1 MAIYLLFL
9 TFFFGV
15 SLGSFINVL
24 IDRLPRGEGVL
35 GGRSHCD
42 HCHTPL
48 LWYDLVPIFSFLW
61 LRGRCRFCRTKIP
74 SRLLIVELLSGL
86 GWALTAYHF
95 FDASFLATPLPRL
108 ILATYYLLLLS
119 SGIVLFFTDLESG
132 ILPDAI
138 ILPTAVLVFLWRL
151 CPIILNSIPR
161 LILDTSY
168 LLLPAFG
175 LAAFFWL
182 LILLTR
188 GRGMGFGD
196 VKLGFLI
203 GLVLGWPL
211 TLVAAFLAF
220 LLGGLISVMLLL
232 AGRKHFGETV
242 PFGPFLIL
250 GTMLAL
256 LFGSQLW
263 QWYLLRL
270 G

>member
-1 MAIYLLFL
+1 MICVVFLVAFLL
-9 TFFFGV
+9 GIAV
-15 SLGSFINVL
+15 GSFLNVL

-42 HCHTPL
+42 HCKTPL
-48 LWYDLVPIFSFLW
+48 PWYDLVPILSFLR
-61 LRGRCRFCRTKIP
+61 LRGRCRFCGAKITW
-74 SRLLIVELLSGL
+74 RLPLVELLSGF
-86 GWALTAYHF
+86 GWVLIGYYF
-95 FDASFLATPLPRL
+95 VSPSLLINPLPRL
-108 ILATYYLLLLS
+108 IPATYYLLLLS
-119 SGIVLFFTDLESG
+119 AGIVLFFTDLESG
-132 ILPDAI
+132 LLPDAI

-182 LILLTR
+182 LILITR
-188 GRGMGFGD
+188 GRGMGLGD

-203 GLVLGWPL
+203 GLILGWPL

-220 LLGGLISVMLLL
+220 LLGGSISAMLLVV
-232 AGRKHFGETV
+232 GRKRFGETV

-250 GTMLAL
+250 GAASAL